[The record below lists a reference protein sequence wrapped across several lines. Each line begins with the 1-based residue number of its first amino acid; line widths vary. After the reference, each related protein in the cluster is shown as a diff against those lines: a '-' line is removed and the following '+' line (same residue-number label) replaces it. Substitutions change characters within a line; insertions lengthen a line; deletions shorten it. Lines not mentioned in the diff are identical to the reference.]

1 MQTGKSG
8 FFRKSFNNEY
18 SFMKRD
24 IIVIPNSKKSE
35 VKENGILIVKV
46 KSKPEN
52 NKANSEVVKVLS
64 KHFGKKIKIIKG
76 FKSKRK
82 SIEIY

>member
-1 MQTGKSG
+1 MLL
-8 FFRKSFNNEY
+8 N
-18 SFMKRD
+18 

-35 VKENGILIVKV
+35 ILEGEILKVKV

-52 NKANSEVVKVLS
+52 NKANLEVETLLS
-64 KHFGKKIKIIKG
+64 KHLGKKVKIIRG

-82 SIEIY
+82 IVEVY